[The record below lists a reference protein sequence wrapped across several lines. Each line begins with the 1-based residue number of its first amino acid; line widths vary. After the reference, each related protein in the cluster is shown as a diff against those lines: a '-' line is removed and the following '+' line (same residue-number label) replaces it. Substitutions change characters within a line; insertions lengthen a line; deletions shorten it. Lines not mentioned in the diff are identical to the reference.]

1 MKKGTI
7 ILIAILAV
15 VVIFAV
21 KLIGTYNGLVE
32 LDENATQAWA
42 QVNNQYQRRA
52 DLIPNLVE
60 TVKGYASHENETF
73 TAVTNARAKVGQL
86 NISPEVLNNPQA
98 LKQFQNVQ
106 GEISSA
112 LTKLMAVSENYP
124 DLKANQ
130 NFLALQNQLEGT
142 ENRISVERKRFNEA
156 IQMYNKRIRRFP
168 TNMMA
173 GMFGF
178 SKKFYFEAE
187 AGADQAPK
195 VKFN

>member
-1 MKKGTI
+1 MKKSWI
-7 ILIAILAV
+7 ILIAAVAIIFFIGSRLA
-15 VVIFAV
+15 
-21 KLIGTYNGLVE
+21 GTYNKLVN
-32 LDENATQAWA
+32 LDENAIQAWA

-60 TVKGYASHENETF
+60 TVKGYATHEKETF
-73 TAVTNARAKVGQL
+73 SAVTNARAKVGQL
-86 NISPEVLNNPQA
+86 NISPGVLNNPQA

-112 LTKLMAVSENYP
+112 LTKLMAVSERYP

-142 ENRISVERKRFNEA
+142 ENRIAVERKRFNESV
-156 IQMYNKRIRRFP
+156 QLYNKTIRRFP
-168 TNMMA
+168 TNMIS

-178 SKKFYFEAE
+178 DKKFYFEAE
-187 AGADQAPK
+187 IGADKAPD

>member
-1 MKKGTI
+1 MKKSWI
-7 ILIAILAV
+7 ILIAAVAIIFFIGSRLA
-15 VVIFAV
+15 
-21 KLIGTYNGLVE
+21 GTYNKLVN
-32 LDENATQAWA
+32 LDENAIQAWA

-60 TVKGYASHENETF
+60 TVKGYATHEKETF
-73 TAVTNARAKVGQL
+73 SAVTNARAKVGQL
-86 NISPEVLNNPQA
+86 NISPGVLNNPQA

-112 LTKLMAVSENYP
+112 LTKLMAVSERYP

-142 ENRISVERKRFNEA
+142 ENRIAVERKRFNESV
-156 IQMYNKRIRRFP
+156 QLYNKTIRRFP
-168 TNMMA
+168 TNMIS
-173 GMFGF
+173 GMFSF
-178 SKKFYFEAE
+178 DKKFYFEAE
-187 AGADQAPK
+187 IGADKAPD

>member
-7 ILIAILAV
+7 ILIAVLAV
-15 VVIFAV
+15 LLIFAV
-21 KLIGTYNGLVE
+21 KTVGTYNQLVE
-32 LDENATQAWA
+32 LDENTNQAWA

-60 TVKGYASHENETF
+60 TVKGYASHEKETF
-73 TAVTNARAKVGQL
+73 SEVTNARAKVGQL

-124 DLKANQ
+124 ELKANQ
-130 NFLALQNQLEGT
+130 NFLSLQNQLEGT
-142 ENRISVERKRFNEA
+142 ENRIAVERKRFNES
-156 IQMYNKRIRRFP
+156 IQLYNKRIRRFP
-168 TNMMA
+168 TNMIS

-178 SKKFYFEAE
+178 SKKYYFEAE
-187 AGADQAPK
+187 AGADKAPEI
-195 VKFN
+195 KF